1 MDMFA
6 AHPKNCKTAMNP
18 LRKAAARVIKS
29 VILLLMC
36 VSGSKTACIQ
46 NVKKLMPIRIGRIL
60 TAGVLN
66 GISETV
72 AEGD

>member
-46 NVKKLMPIRIGRIL
+46 NVK
-60 TAGVLN
+60 N
-66 GISETV
+66 
-72 AEGD
+72 